1 MTMKTFIVWCP
12 DLGSTQEDGDRI
24 QASDA
29 EIAAEKW
36 AHMDDA
42 YSAEYAIVGGQEREV
57 IVVEDRKGAQELR
70 FKVTGEAVPQYYARL
85 VEQKP

>member
-1 MTMKTFIVWCP
+1 MSPKTFIVWCP

-24 QASDA
+24 KALDA
-29 EIAAEKW
+29 EFAAEKW
-36 AHMDDA
+36 AQIDDA

-57 IVVEDRKGAQELR
+57 VVVEDREGAQELR